1 MIFMRIPD
9 IRTVIFF
16 ITALIIA
23 PAAAQRYTI
32 SGYVKDKNNGELLIG
47 ANVFIK
53 ESSVGTVTNTYG
65 FYSLSIKP
73 GKYSLVYSYLGYNSS
88 ESIINLDKDL
98 TLNIELET
106 APDSIDEVIITAER
120 RDDNIRST
128 KISNIKIS
136 SKVISQIPVI
146 MGETD
151 VIKALTLLPG
161 VKSAGEV
168 SSSLSIRGGA
178 RDQNLLL
185 LDEAIVYNAS
195 HLGGFFSVFNN
206 DAIKNVE
213 LYKGNIPA
221 QYGGRLSALIDV
233 RMKDGNNKRF
243 AANGGIGLLSSRL
256 TIESPIVKDKGS
268 IIISGRRTYYDLLM
282 KMLHELADTIP
293 ELPVHFYDLNIKGN
307 YTLNSKHRLYLSGY
321 LGRDV
326 ADLSLGEDISSAF
339 NWGNYT
345 ATFRWNY
352 IINKR
357 LFSNLTLLAS
367 NYDYEIYNKLR
378 LGREKKEYVFRWSSY
393 LKDYSAKL
401 DFGYYLNPDNTLRF
415 GLVSTYH
422 DFNVGKVNGKSD
434 TITWHYKIPPIYCI
448 ENAVYVSNEQK
459 ITDNINISY
468 GLRYSTLH
476 NIGKAAVFVYEDYN
490 VTDTNLYKW
499 GEIYNSYG
507 GIEPRL
513 GLTYV
518 LSRDNSIKLGYTRTR
533 QYLQIASNSTSGT
546 PIDIWIPSS
555 PNVKPQIA
563 DQYSIGYFRNIKNNT
578 LKTSIELYYKNMQ
591 NQVDFKEFA
600 EPHLNPEI
608 EGELRFGKGRAYG
621 LELMVER
628 PEGKL
633 TGWISYTLSRSE
645 KKTKDIQ
652 EKGWYTSPYDI
663 PHDISVVLSYKLTD
677 RVIFST
683 NWVYQ
688 SGRPINAPVARWE
701 YGNLV
706 LPYFP
711 GRNTDRMPA
720 YHRLD
725 LGMELKGK
733 HKPDRK
739 FESSLSFSI
748 YNLYNRKNANTIY
761 FIQDDED
768 LTRTKAMRVSLFRFM
783 PSVTYNFKF

>member
-1 MIFMRIPD
+1 MPYKRSCLC
-9 IRTVIFF
+9 
-16 ITALIIA
+16 LILA
-23 PAAAQRYTI
+23 FVLLPAAAQRYTI
-32 SGYVKDKNNGELLIG
+32 SGYVRDSSNGEILIG

-53 ESSVGTVTNTYG
+53 DSYTGTVTNSYG
-65 FYSLSIKP
+65 FYSLSLKSD
-73 GKYSLVYSYLGYNSS
+73 KYTLVYQYLGYNSK
-88 ESIINLDKDL
+88 EIPVDLNKDISV
-98 TLNIELET
+98 NVELET
-106 APDSIDEVIITAER
+106 TTDSIAAVVVTAER
-120 RDDNIRST
+120 GNDNIVST
-128 KISNIKIS
+128 KISSVKIT

-146 MGETD
+146 LGETD
-151 VIKALTLLPG
+151 VIKTLSLLPG
-161 VKSAGEV
+161 IKTTGEV

-178 RDQNLLL
+178 RDQNLLI
-185 LDEAIVYNAS
+185 LDEATVYNAS

-213 LYKGNIPA
+213 LYKGNIPSR
-221 QYGGRLSALIDV
+221 YGGRLSALIDV

-243 AANGGIGLLSSRL
+243 SANGGIGLLSSRL

-268 IIISGRRTYYDLLM
+268 LIVSGRRTYYDVLM
-282 KMLHELADTIP
+282 KIIHSIADTIP
-293 ELPVHFYDLNIKGN
+293 ELPIHFYDLNLKAN
-307 YTLNSKHRLYLSGY
+307 YTLNQKHRLFMSGY

-326 ADLSLGEDISSAF
+326 ADLSVGEDVSSAF

-367 NYDYEIYNKLR
+367 NYDYKIENMLR
-378 LGREKKEYVFRWSSY
+378 LGRGEKEYMFRWRAY
-393 LKDYSAKL
+393 LKDYSAKV

-415 GLVSTYH
+415 GVLSTYH
-422 DFNVGKVNGKSD
+422 DFNVGEINGRSD
-434 TITWHYKIPPIYCI
+434 TITWNYKIPKIYCI
-448 ENAVYVSNEQK
+448 ENAIYISNEQR
-459 ITDNINISY
+459 ITNKINISY
-468 GLRYSTLH
+468 GLRYSMLH
-476 NIGKAAVFVYEDYN
+476 NIGKATIFVYNNYT
-490 VTDTNLYKW
+490 VVDTNHYEW
-499 GEIYNSYG
+499 GKIYNTYN
-507 GIEPRL
+507 GIEPRM
-513 GLTYV
+513 GFTYI
-518 LSRDNSIKLGYTRTR
+518 LSERNSIKTGYTRTR

-563 DQYSIGYFRNIKNNT
+563 DQYSMGYFRNFKNNSI
-578 LKTSIELYYKNMQ
+578 KTSIEVYYKNMQ

-600 EPHLNPEI
+600 QPHLNPEI

-621 LELMVER
+621 LELMVEKTR
-628 PEGKL
+628 GKF
-633 TGWISYTLSRSE
+633 TGWLSYTLSRSE
-645 KKTKDIQ
+645 RKTKDIQ

-663 PHDISVVLSYKLTD
+663 PHDVSVVASYKLSG
-677 RVIFST
+677 RVLLSA

-701 YGNLV
+701 YGDLI

-711 GRNTDRMPA
+711 GRNNDRMPA

-725 LGMELKGK
+725 LGLELKGK
-733 HKPDRK
+733 LKSAKR

-748 YNLYNRKNANTIY
+748 YNVYNRKNANTVY
-761 FIQDDED
+761 FIQDYD
-768 LTRTKAMRVSLFRFM
+768 TQANTKAMKLSLFRFM

>member
-1 MIFMRIPD
+1 MVIPCKKAIF
-9 IRTVIFF
+9 
-16 ITALIIA
+16 LIITVLILTNTV
-23 PAAAQRYTI
+23 AQRYTI
-32 SGYVKDKNNGELLIG
+32 SGYVKDKNNGESLIG
-47 ANVFIK
+47 ANIFIK

-65 FYSLSIKP
+65 FYSLSINP
-73 GKYSLVYSYLGYNSS
+73 SDYTLVYSYLGYKSRETTIS
-88 ESIINLDKDL
+88 LDRDI
-98 TLNIELET
+98 TLNVELEA
-106 APDSIDEVIITAER
+106 APDSIDEVIIIAER

-128 KISNIKIS
+128 KISNVKIS
-136 SKVISQIPVI
+136 SKVINRIPVI

-161 VKSAGEV
+161 VISAGEV

-268 IIISGRRTYYDLLM
+268 LMISGRRTYYDLLM
-282 KMLHELADTIP
+282 KIMHEIADTIP
-293 ELPVHFYDLNIKGN
+293 ELPVHFYDLNLKGN
-307 YTLNSKHRLYLSGY
+307 YTLNHKHRLYLSGY

-326 ADLSLGEDISSAF
+326 ADLSLGNDVSSAF

-352 IINKR
+352 IINKK

-367 NYDYEIYNKLR
+367 NYDYEIYNKLK
-378 LGREKKEYVFRWSSY
+378 LGREKKEYMFRWSSY

-401 DFGYYLNPDNTLRF
+401 DFGFYINPDNTLKF
-415 GLVSTYH
+415 GLISTYH
-422 DFNVGKVNGKSD
+422 DFNVGRVNGKND
-434 TITWHYKIPPIYCI
+434 TITWQYKIPPIYCI
-448 ENAVYVSNEQK
+448 ENAIYVSNEQK
-459 ITDNINISY
+459 ISDKINISY
-468 GLRYSTLH
+468 GMRFSSLH
-476 NIGKAAVFVYEDYN
+476 NIGKATSFVYEDYT
-490 VTDTNLYKW
+490 VVDTNYYKW
-499 GEIYNSYG
+499 GEIYNTYG

-513 GLTYV
+513 GLAYI
-518 LSRDNSIKLGYTRTR
+518 LSLKHSVKIGYTRTR

-546 PIDIWIPSS
+546 PLDIWIPSS

-563 DQYSIGYFRNIKNNT
+563 DQYSIGYFRNMKENT
-578 LKTSIELYYKNMQ
+578 LKASLELYYKNMQ

-621 LELMVER
+621 MELMVEKA
-628 PEGKL
+628 EGKL
-633 TGWISYTLSRSE
+633 TGWISYTLSHSE
-645 KKTKDIQ
+645 RKTKDIQ

-663 PHDISVVLSYKLTD
+663 PHDISVVLTYKLTS
-677 RVIFST
+677 RVIFSA

-688 SGRPINAPVARWE
+688 SGRPLNAPVARWE

-706 LPYFP
+706 LPYYP
-711 GRNTDRMPA
+711 GRYTDRMPA
-720 YHRLD
+720 YHRFD
-725 LGMELKGK
+725 LGLEIKGK
-733 HKPDRK
+733 QKPGKR

-748 YNLYNRKNANTIY
+748 YNLYNRKNANAIY
-761 FIQDDED
+761 FVQDDED
-768 LTRTKAMRVSLFRFM
+768 LTRTKAMRLSMFRFM